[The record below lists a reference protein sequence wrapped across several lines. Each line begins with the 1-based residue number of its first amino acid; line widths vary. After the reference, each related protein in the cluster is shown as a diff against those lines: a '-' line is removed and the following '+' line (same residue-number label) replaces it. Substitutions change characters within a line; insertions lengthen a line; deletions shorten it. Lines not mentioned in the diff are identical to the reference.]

1 MCTGPFSGLY
11 AKHLFHN
18 VLRMEQPPPAAFF
31 SALDLNEQQALR
43 QIAQERQFSAGQ
55 EIFRQ
60 GDPGDGIYIVIQ
72 GLVEIAHASEP
83 SHRRI
88 FSRFGPNEIFGE
100 MAVIENLPRS
110 AEATA
115 AQDTRVYF
123 ISQDGMLARLQQ
135 SPQLAFTLLKEISR
149 RLRDFN
155 RLYLHDIIQA
165 ERLAVVGSFARSIF
179 HDLKTPL
186 TVIGLAVDTLEH
198 SNVSADKSA
207 QALNHIRNQTRHINE
222 MIGEVLEFTGASRAS
237 AFAPADYR
245 HFINELLPELTADAE
260 IKSARIALEN
270 EPPPERIL
278 MDIRRLNRVFFN
290 LIHNATDAMPGGGN
304 IFVRFRQSDKEIIT
318 EIEDSGPGIAPEI
331 ADRLFQPFATHG
343 KSHGTGLGLSIC
355 RKIIEDH
362 GGRIWLRSH
371 AGRGAIFSFALP
383 VAK

>member
-1 MCTGPFSGLY
+1 M
-11 AKHLFHN
+11 A
-18 VLRMEQPPPAAFF
+18 QPQPAAFF
-31 SALDLNEQQALR
+31 SALALNEQQALR
-43 QIAQERQFSAGQ
+43 QIAQERQFPAGQ

-60 GDPGDGIYIVIQ
+60 GDPGDGIYIVIR

-83 SHRRI
+83 SDRRI
-88 FSRFGPNEIFGE
+88 FSRFGPGEIFGE

-110 AEATA
+110 AAALA
-115 AQDTRVYF
+115 AQDTGVYF
-123 ISQDGMLARLQQ
+123 ISRDAMLARLQQ
-135 SPQLAFTLLKEISR
+135 SSDLAFNLLKEISR

-155 RLYLHDIIQA
+155 QLYLHDILQA

-186 TVIGLAVDTLEH
+186 TVIGLAVETLEH
-198 SNVSADKSA
+198 SNVNADKRA
-207 QALNHIRNQTRHINE
+207 QALNHIRKQSRHINE
-222 MIGEVLEFTGASRAS
+222 MIGEVLEFTGTSKAS
-237 AFAPADYR
+237 ALAPADYR
-245 HFINELLPELTADAE
+245 HFINELSPELRADAE
-260 IKSARIALEN
+260 IKSARITLEN
-270 EPPPERIL
+270 EPPSARIL
-278 MDIRRLNRVFFN
+278 VDVRRLNRVFFN

-304 IFVRFRQSDKEIIT
+304 IFVRFRHDDKEIIT

-362 GGRIWLRSH
+362 GGRIWVRSRPGH
-371 AGRGAIFSFALP
+371 GAVFSFALP